1 MSNEQ
6 SAEQG
11 SNMVEALRFENRQ
24 LREANSELQTRAQ
37 QLAIEKRQLAIE
49 KQAATDE
56 KQAATDEVALLRSAQ
71 EANEKRFEQEMLR
84 LTAAYEKELQTL
96 KEQLTALQQL
106 PSVETLRQKAPGPVE
121 QHSSAVAL
129 VKALTELQRD
139 SASLLTHLQ
148 EKVLG
153 QARDIDVL
161 IEENT
166 KLNKQLDQP
175 KAESKLYIQ
184 PPPTAEELLQKY
196 REELTQQH
204 KQLDEV
210 REHYTRSRATC
221 AEYELVLK
229 EMAGGFV
236 QTVIQTALSSTG
248 VLVSCKLCTGD
259 AAQRIEDIRHTS
271 SCLTIKA
278 RNALY
283 RMRKEA
289 KS

>member
-6 SAEQG
+6 STEQG

-24 LREANSELQTRAQ
+24 LREANSELHACAQ
-37 QLAIEKRQLAIE
+37 KLASEKRQLAV
-49 KQAATDE
+49 E
-56 KQAATDEVALLRSAQ
+56 KQAATDEVALLRSVQ

-84 LTAAYEKELQTL
+84 LTAAYEKGLQAL

-106 PSVETLRQKAPGPVE
+106 PSVETLQQKAPGPVE

-166 KLNKQLDQP
+166 KLNKD
-175 KAESKLYIQ
+175 SKVGR
-184 PPPTAEELLQKY
+184 Y
-196 REELTQQH
+196 REELSQQH
-204 KQLDEV
+204 KRLDEV
-210 REHYTRSRATC
+210 RALYAD
-221 AEYELVLK
+221 YELVL
-229 EMAGGFV
+229 EELAARPITDFV
-236 QTVIQTALSSTG
+236 VADMKFGTG
-248 VLVSCKLCTGD
+248 YHRCRLCTGD
-259 AAQRIEDIRHTS
+259 VALLVEDIRHTS
-271 SCLTIKA
+271 SCLTMKA
-278 RNALY
+278 RDALY
-283 RMRKEA
+283 RVRKEA

>member
-6 SAEQG
+6 STEQG

-24 LREANSELQTRAQ
+24 LREANSELHARAQ
-37 QLAIEKRQLAIE
+37 KLAIEKRQLAV
-49 KQAATDE
+49 E
-56 KQAATDEVALLRSAQ
+56 KQAATDEVALLRSVQ

-84 LTAAYEKELQTL
+84 LTAAYEKELQAL
-96 KEQLTALQQL
+96 KEQLTARQQL

-166 KLNKQLDQP
+166 KLNKQLGRP
-175 KAESKLYIQ
+175 EAESKLYIQ
-184 PPPTAEELLQKY
+184 PPPAAEELLQQY
-196 REELTQQH
+196 REELSQQH

-283 RMRKEA
+283 RMRKEN

>member
-1 MSNEQ
+1 MSNGQ
-6 SAEQG
+6 STEQG

-24 LREANSELQTRAQ
+24 LREANSELHARAQ
-37 QLAIEKRQLAIE
+37 KLAIEKRQLEVE

-56 KQAATDEVALLRSAQ
+56 KQAATDEVALLRSVQ

-153 QARDIDVL
+153 QAHDIDVL
-161 IEENT
+161 IEENA
-166 KLNKQLDQP
+166 KLNKD
-175 KAESKLYIQ
+175 SKIGR
-184 PPPTAEELLQKY
+184 Y
-196 REELTQQH
+196 REELNQQH
-204 KQLDEV
+204 KRLDEV
-210 REHYTRSRATC
+210 RALYAD
-221 AEYELVLK
+221 YELVLE
-229 EMAGGFV
+229 EMAARPITDFV
-236 QTVIQTALSSTG
+236 VADMKFGTG
-248 VLVSCKLCTGD
+248 YHRCRLCTGD
-259 AAQRIEDIRHTS
+259 VALLVEDIRHTS
-271 SCLTIKA
+271 SCLTMKA
-278 RNALY
+278 RDALY
-283 RMRKEA
+283 RVRKEA